1 MIPPQAFPS
10 TPVKRLGK
18 RLAFGAGC
26 GNQSHHLS
34 GNEKAPIEGNVSETN
49 LKQPV

>member
-1 MIPPQAFPS
+1 MIPPRVFLS
-10 TPVKRLGK
+10 TPARHLVK

-34 GNEKAPIEGNVSETN
+34 GNEKAPIEESVSKTN